1 MKVRK
6 IPNLNHDKKKRVAA
20 YCRVSTNKDEQ
31 EESYERQVSYYENFI
46 RRNPQWEFAGIYA
59 DRGHSGVSIKGRP
72 EFQRL
77 MADAL
82 GNEAWG
88 KAQGKSRD
96 KSQGKSGDKSQGEA
110 WEKAK
115 AKTATAPAEAPANVP
130 VNVPVNADAAPTQ
143 ERKIDI
149 ILVKS
154 ISRFARNLVDC
165 DRAIKELKA
174 AGVEVQFEKEHISSF
189 DPSTGFVLSLLSS
202 VAQDESRSISEN
214 VRWTYANRFKNGEYN
229 LGNNRIF
236 GYDSVDGKL
245 VPNADAET
253 VRHIF
258 QLFTQGKRLTEIVNI
273 LRSEGVKA
281 MRHDEKVKTDSYM
294 AIPTLIRILSNE
306 TYVGDKLLQKK
317 PSLNYLTKQP
327 DPNAEH
333 ISYYLTDDHEGI
345 IDRETWEKAQ
355 AMLIQRQEEMKDGVF
370 RRGEQHPLYGRL
382 FCGLC
387 GAPYKRRTLHEC
399 PARGGGTY
407 KAWNCRERQK
417 GQQGNGCKNRTVR
430 EEWLLDELGKMG
442 DDGSGKIFV
451 YGNKI
456 EIR

>member
-1 MKVRK
+1 MEVRK
-6 IPNLNHDKKKRVAA
+6 ILNLNHDKKKRVAA

-31 EESYERQVSYYENFI
+31 EESYERQVSYYENYI
-46 RRNPQWEFAGIYA
+46 RSNPQWEFAGIYA
-59 DRGHSGVSIKGRP
+59 DRGHSGTSVKHRP

-77 MADAL
+77 MTDAL
-82 GNEAWG
+82 GKAWG
-88 KAQGKSRD
+88 NGRI
-96 KSQGKSGDKSQGEA
+96 
-110 WEKAK
+110 
-115 AKTATAPAEAPANVP
+115 KTAKQSQSED
-130 VNVPVNADAAPTQ
+130 ADFTQ

-174 AGVEVQFEKEHISSF
+174 AGVEVRFEKEHIRSF
-189 DPSTGFVLSLLSS
+189 DPSTGFVLSLLAA

-245 VPNADAET
+245 VPNGDAEI

-281 MRHDEKVKTDSYM
+281 MRHGAAEKTDSYM
-294 AIPTLIRILSNE
+294 AIPTLIRILRNE
-306 TYVGDKLLQKK
+306 TYIGDKLLQKK

-333 ISYYLTDDHEGI
+333 ISYYLTDDHPAI

-355 AMLIQRQEEMKDGVF
+355 AMLTQRQEEMKDGVF

-399 PARGGGTY
+399 KARGGGTY

-417 GQQGNGCKNRTVR
+417 GRKGNGCRNRTVR
-430 EEWLLDELGKMG
+430 EEWLLGELEKMG
-442 DDGSGKIFV
+442 NDGNGKV
-451 YGNKI
+451 YVYEDRI
-456 EIR
+456 ELR